1 MVCHSKLL
9 FSVCKAAL
17 MPRPSL
23 LFSVL
28 STDFLRSQR
37 KQSRTAHSAHLI
49 FSVLWATEAVRT
61 PPPPAIY
68 FQRTMGKVK
77 KQSDNGIK
85 KILMKEKSLAMKKK
99 READS
104 YHEAPEPT
112 STAQARKDFAAN
124 EFRKAMVTEAAP
136 IQTSQ
141 FLSYNN
147 ALGPPFRV
155 WLDTNF
161 INFSMQN
168 KIDIVQ
174 GLMDC
179 LLAKVIP
186 CICDC
191 VVAELEK
198 LGKKFRIA
206 LRLARD
212 KRFERLT
219 CEGRY
224 ADDCVVRTVTQH
236 PIYIVATCDQEL
248 KRRLRKIPGVPIMYI
263 AKHRYTI
270 ERLPEA
276 YGAPA

>member
-1 MVCHSKLL
+1 
-9 FSVCKAAL
+9 
-17 MPRPSL
+17 
-23 LFSVL
+23 
-28 STDFLRSQR
+28 
-37 KQSRTAHSAHLI
+37 
-49 FSVLWATEAVRT
+49 
-61 PPPPAIY
+61 
-68 FQRTMGKVK
+68 MGKVK
-77 KQSDNGIK
+77 KQASHAIK

-99 READS
+99 HEADR
-104 YHEAPEPT
+104 YHDTPEPT
-112 STAQARKDFAAN
+112 YTAQARKDPAFV
-124 EFRKAMVTEAAP
+124 EFQKSQVTQAAP
-136 IQTSQ
+136 AQTAS

-147 ALGPPFRV
+147 ALGPPFRI

-191 VVAELEK
+191 VFAELEK

-206 LRLARD
+206 LKLARD

-236 PIYIVATCDQEL
+236 PVYIVATCDQEL
-248 KRRLRKIPGVPIMYI
+248 KRRIRKIPGVPIMYI
-263 AKHRYTI
+263 SKHRYTI